1 MMGFILYLFEYPIYI
16 RAAVSVIIL
25 LSLWRLFGRVIIWM
39 LSIIPFL
46 LQKAFIIFYLI
57 IKLPITMLHKG
68 CGGLFFLV
76 DNMWSNVG
84 EKIDA
89 KISKWYKKWHTE
101 YTYSFKTALVAGLLF
116 YACIV
121 VPMPFESEIP
131 ALNVMKDVYCS
142 SETFLKQKLEDAS
155 NTDSDYYGWLGKGEE
170 GNQVELIVYNVN
182 TTLYV
187 RDIPDKENG
196 QALDKLYTGDR
207 VTWTGKMTFVDWG
220 ENKEVLINVITE
232 NGIEGWSL
240 FDYFYPSDDEERE
253 ISVEIE

>member
-1 MMGFILYLFEYPIYI
+1 
-16 RAAVSVIIL
+16 
-25 LSLWRLFGRVIIWM
+25 
-39 LSIIPFL
+39 
-46 LQKAFIIFYLI
+46 
-57 IKLPITMLHKG
+57 
-68 CGGLFFLV
+68 
-76 DNMWSNVG
+76 MWSDIG

-89 KISKWYKKWHTE
+89 NILKWYKKWHTE
-101 YTYSFKTALVAGLLF
+101 YTYSLRTALVVGLLF
-116 YACIV
+116 YVCIV
-121 VPMPFESEIP
+121 VSMSFESEIP

-142 SETFLKQKLEDAS
+142 SETFLKQKLENAS

-170 GNQVELIVYNVN
+170 DNQVELIVYNVN

-207 VTWTGKMTFVDWG
+207 VSWTGKMTFVDWG
-220 ENKEVLINVITE
+220 GDKEVLIKVITE

-240 FDYFYPSDDEERE
+240 FDYFQPGDEVEGE